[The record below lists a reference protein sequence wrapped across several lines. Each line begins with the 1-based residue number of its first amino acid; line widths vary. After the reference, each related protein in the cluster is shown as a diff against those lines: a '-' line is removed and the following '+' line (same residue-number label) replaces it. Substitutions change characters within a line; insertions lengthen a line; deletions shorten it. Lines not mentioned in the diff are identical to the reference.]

1 MPTKVVQAAQ
11 GMPPQSSPA
20 AAPSA
25 ATTATTTVPQPKV
38 VPPVVTPASAPAKQS
53 LAKKIEVSTP
63 KGGTFD
69 VLGSI
74 MKDMKK

>member
-1 MPTKVVQAAQ
+1 MIGNILNFKHCHQMFA
-11 GMPPQSSPA
+11 
-20 AAPSA
+20 
-25 ATTATTTVPQPKV
+25 
-38 VPPVVTPASAPAKQS
+38 PASAPAKQS